1 LPGGSGVALKLR
13 GNSQWL
19 QIGSG
24 IKNPDLRVGGK
35 SRGWDMQWVD
45 EGRMSQQLGEI
56 DFLAVRRSEGALPK
70 SVYLEVDRNRG
81 PPPGFKNAPPA
92 AVVFEGRTVQGRIV
106 NGVFYIDVKSS
117 GLDKRLL
124 LNPPSFPADTATAF
138 GLPAPEASGGL
149 VALKGG
155 LPRSEIQLP
164 HFPSKAATLPDIGP
178 SDAVY
183 VEDKGLVPDEV
194 SPSVL
199 PAMPNFSFS
208 KMDFNSAQ
216 GGVIAKLPDA
226 VVDLSGPTPVRYKLQ
241 GPRPKAPTSAYFM
254 RSAIPVAEA
263 GKRK

>member
-1 LPGGSGVALKLR
+1 
-13 GNSQWL
+13 
-19 QIGSG
+19 
-24 IKNPDLRVGGK
+24 
-35 SRGWDMQWVD
+35 
-45 EGRMSQQLGEI
+45 
-56 DFLAVRRSEGALPK
+56 
-70 SVYLEVDRNRG
+70 
-81 PPPGFKNAPPA
+81 
-92 AVVFEGRTVQGRIV
+92 
-106 NGVFYIDVKSS
+106 
-117 GLDKRLL
+117 
-124 LNPPSFPADTATAF
+124 
-138 GLPAPEASGGL
+138 
-149 VALKGG
+149 
-155 LPRSEIQLP
+155 
-164 HFPSKAATLPDIGP
+164 
-178 SDAVY
+178 